1 MLMEK
6 LESIYTGVI
15 KLGDVEIPCYVLN
28 DEKRVLSQRE
38 VVKLI
43 TGGRDSGDLR
53 KYLSAKSI
61 QPFLPEKFQINANSL
76 EINAGTQVES
86 MTSKQALNESNILI
100 FSAGTRSVNG
110 ILASDVVD
118 ICNSYLKARLAGA
131 LQVNQSNIA
140 EQCEIFISACAKT
153 GIDAVIDEATG
164 YQYYRQ
170 VNSLQEKFS
179 AYLQEEYREWTLTFP
194 RHFFVQLYKLE
205 GIKPPVPLAK
215 FPKRFG
221 KYVMQ
226 FVYDTLDPDIADYL
240 RKNNQEP
247 GGKKHHHQLFSD
259 FGYNSLSQHIL
270 SILGIMKASP
280 NMERFKENISIA
292 YPNAR
297 TITRNRQSH
306 NKISQIK
313 IDEPAYKQLDLF
325 GYLPSVDTPDM

>member
-1 MLMEK
+1 MEK

-38 VVKLI
+38 IVKLI
-43 TGGRDSGDLR
+43 TGGRESGDLGR
-53 KYLSAKSI
+53 YLSAKSI
-61 QPFLPEKFQINANSL
+61 QPFLPSKFQISGNSL
-76 EINAGTQVES
+76 GTNAGTRIDEIA
-86 MTSKQALNESNILI
+86 SKQALNDHNMLI
-100 FSAGTRSVNG
+100 FNSGTRVVNG

-118 ICNSYLKARLAGA
+118 ICNSYLKARQAGA
-131 LQVNQSNIA
+131 LQVNQAKIA
-140 EQCEIFISACAKT
+140 EECEIFISACAKT

-170 VNSLQEKFS
+170 ANSLQEKFS

-194 RHFFVQLYKLE
+194 RHFFMQLYKLE
-205 GIKPPVPLAK
+205 GVRPPVPLAR

-270 SILGIMKASP
+270 SIIGIMKASP
-280 NMERFKENISIA
+280 NMGRFKENISIA
-292 YPNAR
+292 YPNSK
-297 TITRNRQSH
+297 TMTRNRQALNRDS
-306 NKISQIK
+306 KTK
-313 IDEPAYKQLDLF
+313 IDEPVYKQGDLF
-325 GYLPSVDTPDM
+325 GYLHSIDTPEK

>member
-1 MLMEK
+1 MEK

-15 KLGDVEIPCYVLN
+15 KLDSVEIPCYVLN

-43 TGGRDSGDLR
+43 TGGRDSGDLG

-61 QPFLPEKFQINANSL
+61 QPFLPEKFQIRDNGL
-76 EINAGTQVES
+76 EISLGTQLDKTVQ
-86 MTSKQALNESNILI
+86 KQALNNSNVLI

-131 LQVNQSNIA
+131 LQVNQSKIA

-170 VNSLQEKFS
+170 ANSLQEKFS
-179 AYLQEEYREWTLTFP
+179 AFLQEEYREWTLTFP
-194 RHFFVQLYKLE
+194 RQFFMQLYKLE

-240 RKNNQEP
+240 RKNNQDP

-280 NMERFKENISIA
+280 NMERFKENIAIA

-297 TITRNRQSH
+297 TITRNRQSS
-306 NKISQIK
+306 NKISQANRE
-313 IDEPAYKQLDLF
+313 DLTYKQLDLF
-325 GYLPSVDTPDM
+325 EYLPSINTPEK